1 MQSGQNLR
9 EVWQELSEHARETLR
24 ERNIHFLIV
33 DAFGVAHRHAPS
45 PDLQVRMMG
54 VVFIGALCAHD
65 ERIRQGTSGEDL
77 LEKIQKQVNK
87 KFGAKRPEVVRS
99 NMLVL

>member
-1 MQSGQNLR
+1 MQSGQNPR
-9 EVWQELSEHARETLR
+9 EVWQELPEHARETLR

-33 DAFGVAHRHAPS
+33 DAFGVARRHAPS

-65 ERIRQGTSGEDL
+65 ERIRQGTSV
-77 LEKIQKQVNK
+77 KTFWR
-87 KFGAKRPEVVRS
+87 KFNSR
-99 NMLVL
+99 